1 MLFFIFFFLLEKPLC
16 PGEAAAASTAASP
29 RGSPQS
35 VFCPPELPALVVRG
49 VPGWCAST
57 LPRHHTMAVLGPSK
71 AEVTGRVRAP
81 SVDDDEEQTRAW
93 SRLGRAARSS
103 QRGCCL
109 PALAAGS
116 CAAVCTWGRVKHHRR
131 DAANPLRGAKSKGE
145 PLASGCLSCCGLVQL
160 ADNRRDA
167 SQGK

>member
-1 MLFFIFFFLLEKPLC
+1 MLFFIFFFLLEKRLC
-16 PGEAAAASTAASP
+16 PGEAASASTAASP

-35 VFCPPELPALVVRG
+35 AFSPPELPALAVRC

-57 LPRHHTMAVLGPSK
+57 LPRHHAAAVLGPSK

-103 QRGCCL
+103 QGGCCL
-109 PALAAGS
+109 PALPAAS
-116 CAAVCTWGRVKHHRR
+116 CAAVCTWGCVKRHRR
-131 DAANPLRGAKSKGE
+131 DTANPLWGAKSKGE
-145 PLASGCLSCCGLVQL
+145 PLASGCLSCCGLVLL